1 MPALHTQI
9 QTLSP
14 LMSNV
19 INFCARRHLLPESYL
34 YGLVDVVRVG
44 TYMPTYFFSKLYAH
58 GQWFY
63 FPVILS
69 LKWSVGVIGLLL
81 LAIVAFFSGYVRR
94 PREVFFLAL
103 PALFYLGVA
112 MASPLNIG
120 VRHLLPLFP
129 FAFSLAGA
137 GAEGL
142 VVGRRV
148 WAWPV
153 AGLLLWHAVDRCACS
168 RTTCPMPTFYG
179 AGRPTRMSILTP
191 QRNGDK
197 ISICQRLGEAT
208 RSKGLLDHALSC
220 AFSAA

>member
-81 LAIVAFFSGYVRR
+81 LAIVAFF
-94 PREVFFLAL
+94 
-103 PALFYLGVA
+103 PATYAAHGKSSFW
-112 MASPLNIG
+112 
-120 VRHLLPLFP
+120 LFP
-129 FAFSLAGA
+129 RCSIWG
-137 GAEGL
+137 
-142 VVGRRV
+142 
-148 WAWPV
+148 WP
-153 AGLLLWHAVDRCACS
+153 WH
-168 RTTCPMPTFYG
+168 
-179 AGRPTRMSILTP
+179 
-191 QRNGDK
+191 
-197 ISICQRLGEAT
+197 RL
-208 RSKGLLDHALSC
+208 
-220 AFSAA
+220 